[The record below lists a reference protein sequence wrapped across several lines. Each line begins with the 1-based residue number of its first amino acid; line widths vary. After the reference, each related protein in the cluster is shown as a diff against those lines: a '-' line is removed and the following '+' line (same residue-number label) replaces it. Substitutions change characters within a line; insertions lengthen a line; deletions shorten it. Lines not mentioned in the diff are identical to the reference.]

1 MELARNAENGEV
13 YDAVSF
19 DRRSDRDRL
28 RHSLVCLECGAD
40 AYFSRSARNGRSA
53 SFGARPHRPDCKHHD
68 SSETIAKTFA
78 NLPEAEIRE
87 PLEGEFQLRRVD
99 DKHSGVH
106 LEHDDTAPRPPR
118 GRARRHT
125 RTGGAARSLPSRGLR
140 VLLAKLLTEP
150 PTRSSTDVLHLYD
163 GTTMLIRDAC
173 VHADDVTVQLRN
185 KRRVYWGTI
194 RDARFSSGTYW
205 INTGRAAQPSIVI
218 APDELAQL
226 LRRLKLEH
234 ADDLAGAA
242 FIIWGPLRLSESSG
256 KLLIFADDLGL
267 LDVLVPK

>member
-1 MELARNAENGEV
+1 
-13 YDAVSF
+13 
-19 DRRSDRDRL
+19 
-28 RHSLVCLECGAD
+28 
-40 AYFSRSARNGRSA
+40 
-53 SFGARPHRPDCKHHD
+53 
-68 SSETIAKTFA
+68 
-78 NLPEAEIRE
+78 
-87 PLEGEFQLRRVD
+87 
-99 DKHSGVH
+99 
-106 LEHDDTAPRPPR
+106 
-118 GRARRHT
+118 
-125 RTGGAARSLPSRGLR
+125 
-140 VLLAKLLTEP
+140 
-150 PTRSSTDVLHLYD
+150 
-163 GTTMLIRDAC
+163 ML
-173 VHADDVTVQLRN
+173 TVQLRN

-242 FIIWGPLRLSESSG
+242 FIIWGPLRLSENSG